1 MVLVGC
7 GHDPSGVQAIMSK
20 LKQFEALKSYTW
32 SPLVPVVQARAR
44 RKHYVEYM
52 LQGVGPKCPCQESV
66 PCFVHSKKGYPSV
79 KLRPRRCGKP
89 ILGIVAGS
97 GENSAEEGQTVC
109 DTHTWA
115 RGRHITHLPNQ
126 PPVVRTEQQN
136 KDDFEELG
144 LGGDGAAQDESCDS
158 EEGSVEVE
166 VIGMAS
172 DPESEDAAPIP
183 ALQKGREWYDSWRWG
198 WAEETWTALLEP
210 LCPPSLFGVAVSI
223 LSQDY

>member
-1 MVLVGC
+1 M
-7 GHDPSGVQAIMSK
+7 
-20 LKQFEALKSYTW
+20 
-32 SPLVPVVQARAR
+32 PVVQARAR

-66 PCFVHSKKGYPSV
+66 PCFVHSKRGYPSI

-115 RGRHITHLPNQ
+115 RGRHMAHLPNQ

-144 LGGDGAAQDESCDS
+144 LGGDTMMVQRRMHHLTLRRAVPSIA
-158 EEGSVEVE
+158 
-166 VIGMAS
+166 
-172 DPESEDAAPIP
+172 
-183 ALQKGREWYDSWRWG
+183 KG
-198 WAEETWTALLEP
+198 
-210 LCPPSLFGVAVSI
+210 
-223 LSQDY
+223 